1 MSAALKRWSP
11 PSPLVGQRVIEKV
24 LRRHTSVQCPEADL
38 VVAVIGR
45 AIVDCLD
52 RESYLRAS
60 ARRFIAGRHL
70 DEWTGLVGLHPDFV
84 REIAGKGGYLASEE
98 AHWVSVPRTRRAKPG
113 VAVTALEV
121 ADA

>member
-1 MSAALKRWSP
+1 VLGALSLPAAISM
-11 PSPLVGQRVIEKV
+11 
-24 LRRHTSVQCPEADL
+24 
-38 VVAVIGR
+38 IG
-45 AIVDCLD
+45 LD
-52 RESYLRAS
+52 
-60 ARRFIAGRHL
+60 
-70 DEWTGLVGLHPDFV
+70 LVGLHPDFV

>member
-60 ARRFIAGRHL
+60 ARRFIAGRSL
-70 DEWTGLVGLHPDFV
+70 DGWADLVGLHPDFV
-84 REIAGKGGYLASEE
+84 REIACKGGYLASEE
-98 AHWVSVPRTRRAKPG
+98 AYWVRVSRTRKAKPG
-113 VAVTALEV
+113 IAVTELEV
-121 ADA
+121 VDA